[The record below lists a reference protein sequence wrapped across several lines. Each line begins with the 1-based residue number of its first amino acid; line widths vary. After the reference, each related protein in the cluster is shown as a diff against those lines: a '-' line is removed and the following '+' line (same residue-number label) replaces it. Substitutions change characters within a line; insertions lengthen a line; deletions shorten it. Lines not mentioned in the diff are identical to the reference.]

1 MKHYNNMTRQA
12 GMTLIELTVVLLILI
27 GLAGLLIPYVGSFT
41 QTTHDSTNSNNL
53 TQLNNAMGRYVTEKN
68 RLPPHVDTL
77 INGLA
82 DAGSAGGAC
91 AGATAGTVYCGLANT
106 ALFTPVTYTANSVQA
121 QSLAASGINM
131 AVANDPNAQNKTF
144 GTSTGMLMLDDSTG
158 GAFTAPGAVF
168 AAVQGVAGVGGMV
181 GGMLDYTATTE
192 AHLAQALGRDTM
204 VYSDTCYDY
213 IAVGI
218 GDNNELIQS
227 TMAAAP
233 VYFPQDPLFGPTQA
247 YGHFIAILQVDAANT
262 GSDAIN
268 TTRNCSTITE
278 PAKFLGIVA
287 NVPTTES
294 NTLVGVNTLLA
305 QGWNNRATA
314 SANDGF

>member
-27 GLAGLLIPYVGSFT
+27 GLAGLLVPYVGSFS

-53 TQLNNAMGRYVTEKN
+53 TQLNNAMGRYVTDKN
-68 RLPPHVDTL
+68 HLPPHVDTL
-77 INGLA
+77 TNGLA

-91 AGATAGTVYCGLANT
+91 SGAALGGVYCGLANP
-106 ALFTPVTYTANSVQA
+106 ALFSNVAFGANSTQA

-131 AVANDPNAQNKTF
+131 AVGNDPNAQNKTF
-144 GTSTGMLMLDDSTG
+144 GTSTGMYMLGDPANAIYDT
-158 GAFTAPGAVF
+158 TNF
-168 AAVQGVAGVGGMV
+168 ALVTGVAGVGQNYGM
-181 GGMLDYTATTE
+181 GMDYTGTTE
-192 AHLAQALGRDTM
+192 AHLARALGRDAM

-213 IAVGI
+213 VAVGI

-233 VYFPQDPLFGPTQA
+233 VYFPQDAQFGPTQA
-247 YGHFIAILQVDAANT
+247 YGHFIAILQVDSANT
-262 GSDAIN
+262 GTDPL
-268 TTRNCSTITE
+268 TTQPCSTITE
-278 PAKFLGIVA
+278 PAKFLGVVA

-305 QGWNNRATA
+305 QGWNNRAA
-314 SANDGF
+314 AN

>member
-1 MKHYNNMTRQA
+1 MKHYNNMARQA

-27 GLAGLLIPYVGSFT
+27 GLAGLLVPYVGSFT

-53 TQLNNAMGRYVTEKN
+53 TQLNNAVGRYVTDKN
-68 RLPPHVDTL
+68 KLPPHVDTL

-82 DAGSAGGAC
+82 DAGTAGGAC
-91 AGATAGTVYCGLANT
+91 AGATAGAVYCGLANPG
-106 ALFTPVTYTANSVQA
+106 LFTPATFAAGSTQA

-144 GTSTGMLMLDDSTG
+144 GTSTGMLMLGDPAG
-158 GAFTAPGAVF
+158 GAYADGSAVF
-168 AAVQGVAGVGGMV
+168 AAVQGVTGVGGVV
-181 GGMLDYTATTE
+181 GGMLDYTDSTE
-192 AHLAQALGRDTM
+192 AHLAQALGRDAM

-233 VYFPQDPLFGPTQA
+233 VYFPQDAQFGPQQA

-262 GSDAIN
+262 GNDAIN
-268 TTRNCSTITE
+268 TTRACSTITE

-294 NTLVGVNTLLA
+294 AALVGVNTLLA
-305 QGWNNRATA
+305 QGWNNRAA
-314 SANDGF
+314 AN